1 MYIETSRLTIRS
13 FVEADIRDYAG
24 IVADPQVTKYL
35 GDGSPHPYEEADAYV
50 QDVLRRDASSG
61 ISRYA
66 VVRKVENDLIGFC
79 GFKELDDYVDFG
91 WRYARHVWRH
101 GYGKEAAL
109 AVLDYGLTTLNLQSI
124 AARSFVENVGS
135 VRIIEQLGFGEP
147 EYSDIL
153 GRKFVRYRQLAGL
166 SQDTPR
172 V

>member
-1 MYIETSRLTIRS
+1 MQIETSRLTIRS

-50 QDVLRRDASSG
+50 QDVLRRDALSG

-66 VVRKVENDLIGFC
+66 VVRKAENDLIGFC

-91 WRYARHVWRH
+91 WRYARQVWRH

-153 GRKFVRYRQLAGL
+153 GKKFVRYRQLAGL